1 MSAVLNA
8 MLLNIVWLVV
18 LAFFVLAVIGTA
30 NWLYWLRK
38 GRQSRNWPTVPG
50 TVVTSQLIT
59 RTDVHLTMIRA
70 LLTTTLYGVKIRYRY
85 TVDGRSLEGGR
96 IGLTG
101 GGLACSDGAARI
113 RLTEYPVGQ
122 GVTVHYQPNKPEN
135 ADRDGRPRPVSER
148 PGNSRS
154 WVFRSYLVGI
164 CDEHV
169 IASQWEKRFRRDPAL
184 PARLRRSLF
193 TPRPASRFAMP

>member
-18 LAFFVLAVIGTA
+18 LAFFVLGVIGVA

-59 RTDVHLTMIRA
+59 RTDVRLTMIRA

-96 IGLTG
+96 VGLTG
-101 GGLACSDGAARI
+101 GGLARSDGAARI
-113 RLTEYPVGQ
+113 RLTKYPVGRR
-122 GVTVHYQPNKPEN
+122 VTVHYQPNKPEN
-135 ADRDGRPRPVSER
+135 AVLETVVHGQLTS
-148 PGNSRS
+148 G
-154 WVFRSYLVGI
+154 LI
-164 CDEHV
+164 T
-169 IASQWEKRFRRDPAL
+169 AAL
-184 PARLRRSLF
+184 WLF
-193 TPRPASRFAMP
+193 GAILLAYAMSM